1 METKLSKKERLLKE
15 LKDLENDNLEEPED
29 LGIQR
34 GKGDDDEVE
43 KKETITKAKKPRTE
57 AQMKAFEKA
66 RENARL
72 NAEKRKAEREAKALE
87 ERKIVE
93 DKLVKKAI
101 ALKKKQI
108 KKAAVLDEISDDE
121 TPMVEIEKIVKQLP
135 AKTRSKTAVELPSV
149 EKKPNPYIFF

>member
-34 GKGDDDEVE
+34 GKEDDDEVE
-43 KKETITKAKKPRTE
+43 KKESITKAKKPRTE
-57 AQMKAFEKA
+57 AQLKAFEKA

-93 DKLVKKAI
+93 EKLVKKAI

-135 AKTRSKTAVELPSV
+135 AKTRSKTAVELPV

>member
-135 AKTRSKTAVELPSV
+135 AKKGKGIVELPSV

>member
-15 LKDLENDNLEEPED
+15 LQELENDNLEEPED
-29 LGIQR
+29 LAIQR

-57 AQMKAFEKA
+57 AQLKAFEKA

-72 NAEKRKAEREAKALE
+72 NAEKRKAERETKALE

-93 DKLVKKAI
+93 EKLVKKAI

-108 KKAAVLDEISDDE
+108 KKAAILDEISDDE
-121 TPMVEIEKIVKQLP
+121 TSLVEIEKIVKQLP
-135 AKTRSKTAVELPSV
+135 AKTKSKTAVELPA
-149 EKKPNPYIFF
+149 KKEPNPYIFF

>member
-66 RENARL
+66 RENAKL

-87 ERKIVE
+87 ERKIIE
-93 DKLVKKAI
+93 EKLIKKAI
-101 ALKKKQI
+101 AVKKKQI

-121 TPMVEIEKIVKQLP
+121 TPLVEIEKIVKQLP
-135 AKTRSKTAVELPSV
+135 AKNKSKTAIELPA
-149 EKKPNPYIFF
+149 KKEPSPYIFF